1 MRKPAMTRLAGTLA
15 AIPISVML
23 SGVATSPASAQAT
36 SPSPVLNSQINLGE
50 IFSEQTLNVQTVSDG
65 VTAST
70 TAQANGVSV
79 GVTNAD
85 ASVTSDQT
93 NQGAVY
99 GHTVVDVGA
108 NAGATSA
115 LRTTAV
121 GNSGSLSAS
130 NGTISAFA
138 VQTNSAEVT
147 ARGQVEAPTAQA
159 ADLTVSTLAMGNSQG
174 VNLDNGAAGLRISQS
189 NTANTL
195 ADGGAIVQYVSGT
208 SAVTSTTAGNNINIQ
223 GANQSAARAITD
235 QANTADVTQASK
247 FTAYGNSYLTA
258 TTATATGNNLS
269 ATNEGPLMDMKS
281 NQWNTSYV
289 RGQAEGTSYEF
300 GAAQTTAYAAGN
312 SSQVNNIGTEL
323 VLDNL
328 QTNTGGGVEATA
340 SFTGQDGYDAVTTAT
355 AMGNAVTGYVC
366 SRCNGRMT
374 VTNSQTNSADIG
386 ASSST
391 TINSSGRQVTG
402 VSTAIGNNA
411 SFNVSA
417 PN

>member
-1 MRKPAMTRLAGTLA
+1 
-15 AIPISVML
+15 ML
-23 SGVATSPASAQAT
+23 SGVATSQT
-36 SPSPVLNSQINLGE
+36 VTPSPVLNNQLNLGE

-85 ASVTSDQT
+85 ADVTSTQD
-93 NQGAVY
+93 NQGSVY
-99 GHTVVDVGA
+99 GHTVVDVGVS
-108 NAGATSA
+108 AGASSA
-115 LRTTAV
+115 VRSTAV

-130 NGTISAFA
+130 NGTVSAFA

-147 ARGQVEAPTAQA
+147 ARGQVEAANGEA

-174 VNLDNGAAGLRISQS
+174 VNLDNGSAGLRVSQANS
-189 NTANTL
+189 ANTL

-208 SAVTSTTAGNNINIQ
+208 SAITATTAGNNINIQ
-223 GANQSAARAITD
+223 GGNQSAARAITD

-269 ATNEGPLMDMKS
+269 ATNEGPLMDVTS

-289 RGQAEGTSYEF
+289 RGQAEATSYQF
-300 GAAQTTAYAAGN
+300 GAAQTNAYAAGN
-312 SSQVNNIGTEL
+312 SSQVNNVGTEL

-328 QTNTGGGVEATA
+328 QTNNGGGVEATA
-340 SFTGQDGYDAVTTAT
+340 SFEGHDGYDAVTTAT

-366 SRCNGRMT
+366 AKCSGRMT
-374 VTNSQTNSADIG
+374 VTNNQSNSADIG
-386 ASSST
+386 ATTKT
-391 TINSSGRQVTG
+391 TINASGRQVTG

-417 PN
+417 PGN